1 MAAQIFDLHHYRR
14 MSCDPLLWSEGM
26 KTSEILGRRLGQYD
40 ENCMA
45 QKNVVE
51 KFKHGRNTLD
61 YEERS
66 DGVSISR
73 KDDRCAE
80 ERKQITVSEIP

>member
-1 MAAQIFDLHHYRR
+1 
-14 MSCDPLLWSEGM
+14 M
-26 KTSEILGRRLGQYD
+26 KTSEILGRMLGQYG
-40 ENCMA
+40 ENCMV

-51 KFKHGRNTLD
+51 KFKHGRKTLA

-66 DGVSISR
+66 DGASTSR